1 MTNRAAR
8 AAIAIV
14 RAWTWLYTWGL
25 PRADRERRRLEIE
38 SDLWE
43 SGSDE
48 EVRPSLVAPIIAR
61 LLLGIPDDVRW
72 RIESTELPPSRR
84 HTVATA
90 VTAAVLLTLVVV
102 GAAALRVDPPQPPEA
117 PEIAWRHRRQPA
129 PTPPPP
135 PPPPC
140 NPPGIG
146 RAPFS
151 PCTPIDAR

>member
-1 MTNRAAR
+1 MTNR

-14 RAWTWLYTWGL
+14 RAWTWVYTWGL
-25 PRADRERRRLEIE
+25 PPADRERRRLEIE

-43 SGSDE
+43 SGNDHTAG
-48 EVRPSLVAPIIAR
+48 PSLAAHIVAR

-72 RIESTELPPSRR
+72 RIEQAELPASRR
-84 HTVATA
+84 HAAATA
-90 VTAAVLLTLVVV
+90 LTAAALLTLVAI
-102 GAAALRVDPPQPPEA
+102 GAAARRVEPPQPPGA
-117 PEIAWRHRRQPA
+117 PEIAWRHTRQPA
-129 PTPPPP
+129 PPPPPP